1 MGILVVPK
9 GYHNPAVLR
18 KEVPMSAT
26 VSLGPLYQ
34 FPGWIVNKVS
44 ISSNGDEVCVHLR
57 SDRRRKGFRCP
68 CCSRRMGK
76 MRERRREVLDLPLG
90 TAMVVHLAFTA
101 YQGQCAHCGTIHT
114 FKPSGIGFK
123 AQGTDRLKRYVSHL
137 CRFMPVD
144 KVPGFVPIS
153 ADTAR
158 RWDKQVLIATLP
170 APKLN
175 GLCAILV
182 DEKSIGKGHQY
193 LTVVLNAET
202 GEVLHLAEG
211 KRKASLQGFFAKL
224 TKKQK
229 ASIKA
234 VGIDRAGA
242 YKAVVEEELPH
253 AKIVYDKFHLIANYN
268 EVIDKIRRAEWRAAG
283 EQDKTFIKGQ
293 RYNLFRNPENLKPE
307 QERSL
312 KELLAMNENLSKAY
326 VLKDAL
332 KVLWTYKYAKSAS
345 KYFDKWISWAME
357 TGIETLQ
364 KFARGLDRARD
375 GILAFCKH
383 RITSAKIEAF
393 NATIGRI
400 VRKACGYRDL
410 EYLYLK
416 IRQEALA
423 A

>member
-1 MGILVVPK
+1 M
-9 GYHNPAVLR
+9 PA
-18 KEVPMSAT
+18 
-26 VSLGPLYQ
+26 
-34 FPGWIVNKVS
+34 
-44 ISSNGDEVCVHLR
+44 
-57 SDRRRKGFRCP
+57 
-68 CCSRRMGK
+68 
-76 MRERRREVLDLPLG
+76 
-90 TAMVVHLAFTA
+90 
-101 YQGQCAHCGTIHT
+101 
-114 FKPSGIGFK
+114 
-123 AQGTDRLKRYVSHL
+123 
-137 CRFMPVD
+137 D
-144 KVPGFVPIS
+144 KVPRIVPIS

-158 RWDKQVLIATLP
+158 RWDKEVLMATLP
-170 APKLN
+170 EPKLD
-175 GLCAILV
+175 GIRAILV
-182 DEKSIGKGHQY
+182 DEKSIGKGHQC

-224 TKKQK
+224 TKEQK

-268 EVIDKIRRAEWRAAG
+268 GVIDKIRREEWRAAS

-307 QERSL
+307 QGSSL
-312 KELLAMNENLSKAY
+312 KELLAMNENLNKAY

-345 KYFDKWISWAME
+345 KYLDKWISWALE
-357 TGIETLQ
+357 TGVEALR

-375 GILAFCKH
+375 GILAFCKN

-400 VRKACGYRDL
+400 VRRACGYRDL
-410 EYLYLK
+410 AYLYLK
-416 IRQEALA
+416 IRQEALET
-423 A
+423 